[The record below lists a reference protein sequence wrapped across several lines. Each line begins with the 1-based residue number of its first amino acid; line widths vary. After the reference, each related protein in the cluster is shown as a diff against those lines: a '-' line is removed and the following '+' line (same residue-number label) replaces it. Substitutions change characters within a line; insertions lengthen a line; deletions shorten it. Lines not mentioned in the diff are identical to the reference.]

1 MRLFSLW
8 ATTMLGSLVPA
19 MWTCPWPMRFS
30 SFPWCGARGALCFC
44 NIEILTT
51 CVGIISKTII
61 YKDFL
66 LNNQS
71 SGREEFFFRG
81 SEVERKLLRHLFFSY
96 WASQHGI
103 NSWVF
108 FSSSSFWW
116 GFGLSVQHTTFCR
129 GVELGFFPLSCVGGC
144 FFYCAFFHQ
153 AVSLKRVVGV
163 LLSVL
168 GALVTESEAN
178 QISEVYDVTAYH
190 CAWNLGISKKNRNIP
205 PSTETLWLLAWVF
218 C

>member
-30 SFPWCGARGALCFC
+30 SFPWCGALGALCFC

-66 LNNQS
+66 LNNRYN
-71 SGREEFFFRG
+71 GREEFFFSWLRG
-81 SEVERKLLRHLFFSY
+81 RTKVVATFFFS
-96 WASQHGI
+96 AIERVSI
-103 NSWVF
+103 ESIRELF

-129 GVELGFFPLSCVGGC
+129 GVELGCFLLSCVGGC
-144 FFYCAFFHQ
+144 LFFF
-153 AVSLKRVVGV
+153 
-163 LLSVL
+163 
-168 GALVTESEAN
+168 
-178 QISEVYDVTAYH
+178 
-190 CAWNLGISKKNRNIP
+190 
-205 PSTETLWLLAWVF
+205 
-218 C
+218 